1 MIDLVEELR
10 KSNSKLQIELEDKCI
25 KSSNCDYGDKYD
37 ISVIFIHDKG
47 SIEFG
52 VDFPTRRENLGYDD
66 KKFENLSYQQ
76 KKEKIIDEVIGY
88 TYLDETYDSECP
100 WVHLDK
106 EGNIDKSTNTE
117 EKLNQWL
124 DESTSWDD
132 NESYGDGMSEYLP
145 GFVIFNYLDDKE
157 KNEIGMREGYVG
169 SPGSSIYVV
178 LVDDVM
184 KFKQLLIKYDLPFYL
199 DE

>member
-25 KSSNCDYGDKYD
+25 KSSNYDYGDKYD

-76 KKEKIIDEVIGY
+76 KKEKIIDEK
-88 TYLDETYDSECP
+88 LLNETQRKNKKVVKNSLAGVTMSDVLIMYNWLSYAKTVGDNSYK
-100 WVHLDK
+100 LIIKD
-106 EGNIDKSTNTE
+106 ILKSTYME
-117 EKLNQWL
+117 
-124 DESTSWDD
+124 
-132 NESYGDGMSEYLP
+132 NELSQQLEMR
-145 GFVIFNYLDDKE
+145 NKE
-157 KNEIGMREGYVG
+157 
-169 SPGSSIYVV
+169 
-178 LVDDVM
+178 
-184 KFKQLLIKYDLPFYL
+184 FLLRH
-199 DE
+199 